1 MKIIPLAANPSG
13 AYPPIQTGNYAA
25 VPEGMAVWPDT
36 LPTETFYAYNGF
48 VTLTVEPVATVVG
61 QQQVTIPAEEE
72 GGEPVTELQDVTVM
86 VATVTA
92 CTPNTEAWEAWRASL
107 PEEPEMV
114 DEPTAQD
121 DTDAMLVDHEYRI
134 TLLELGVTDDV

>member
-36 LPTETFYAYNGF
+36 LSTDDFYAYNGF
-48 VTLTVEPVATVVG
+48 VTLTVEEL
-61 QQQVTIPAEEE
+61 TIPVGEE
-72 GGEPVTELQDVTVM
+72 PSIIP
-86 VATVTA
+86 TVTA

-107 PEEPEMV
+107 PEETEPAE
-114 DEPTAQD
+114 EPTAQD